1 MDDHRFDDVDKRAG
15 SANGGS
21 AGQQAVVD
29 PLPVRARV
37 FDGEDVDSYAARL
50 AAANCLTV
58 YQIEHVLRPLGLL
71 TSSTSP
77 RHPDRLQAWRGL
89 GGLHPTAFT
98 TPVEVGRALVI
109 SRLLCLGCT
118 HGVPAVGR
126 HARAGWVCLR
136 HRRWIGAEQHR
147 LTDAPEVLRAERRF
161 RGHLAPRG
169 VLVDSLVMLLALKLA
184 LLAAPPGPAWHPSRG
199 WEPDPAVYPSQ
210 VAWARTLT
218 DPPFLTAIAHPVSAQ
233 ARLDAVD
240 HVTAHLSADP
250 RWRVKTRLL
259 RLGIGVGQLRP
270 ASDVS
275 GAGLPNHADDP
286 VALADVNEVA
296 LRLL

>member
-1 MDDHRFDDVDKRAG
+1 MDDHRSDEDDVPAG

-21 AGQQAVVD
+21 ASLRAVVE
-29 PLPVRARV
+29 PLPVGVRV

-77 RHPDRLQAWRGL
+77 RHPDRLRVWRRL
-89 GGLHPTAFT
+89 GGLHRAAFT
-98 TPVEVGRALVI
+98 TPVEVGQALVM
-109 SRLLCLGCT
+109 SRPLCLGCT
-118 HGVPAVGR
+118 HRVPAVGR
-126 HARAGWVCLR
+126 HPRAGWVCLR
-136 HRRWIGAEQHR
+136 HRRWIGADQHR

-184 LLAAPPGPAWHPSRG
+184 LLAAPPGPGWHPSRG

-218 DPPFLTAIAHPVSAQ
+218 DPSFLTAIAHPVSTQ

-240 HVTAHLSADP
+240 QVTAHLSADP
-250 RWRVKTRLL
+250 RWRVRTRLL
-259 RLGIGVGQLRP
+259 RLGIGLGQLRP
-270 ASDVS
+270 ASDMS
-275 GAGLPNHADDP
+275 GAGTPNHAVGP